1 MGAICSKNS
10 NHSGGH
16 TVLSS
21 SSTPSGGR
29 LGGANSSAASPTSG
43 RVGGVGG
50 GGGTAGRGDIRSA
63 AAEAAE
69 RRQKE
74 VRVCDTAMCVS
85 LSDLANK
92 QAQDRG
98 THVSNPNR
106 GKLAANA
113 NKPAKLTPE
122 PREEPRLVVR
132 IRLTLYGGAS

>member
-74 VRVCDTAMCVS
+74 
-85 LSDLANK
+85 
-92 QAQDRG
+92 AQDRG

-122 PREEPRLVVR
+122 PREEPRLVWD
-132 IRLTLYGGAS
+132 